1 MNMFLFELRSN
12 MKSVLKWSIA
22 LCLIVIFYMAVYP
35 SFAQSEADTRKL
47 LSTYPQGLL
56 TALGLDL
63 DKFFSVVGFYSF
75 MILYVLVCA
84 AIQAVNLGIGVI
96 SKEYRNKTSDFILTK
111 PVSRFSVLTCKLLA
125 VFASIVITNIIYFLV
140 VTPFCYIMSDK
151 KLDIAMF
158 LMISLTV
165 FFLQLIFASIGVLI
179 ALLFRKLKSV
189 ISVSLTTVFSFF
201 ILSMVQGVIKE
212 DSVKYLTPF
221 KYFDASYIMKNNTY
235 DTAFMVLWAALIIV
249 FVSVSYLLYI
259 KQDVYAV

>member
-35 SFAQSEADTRKL
+35 SFAQSEEETRKL

-75 MILYVLVCA
+75 MILYVLICA

-111 PVSRFSVLTCKLLA
+111 PVSRFSVLTSKLLA
-125 VFASIVITNIIYFLV
+125 VFASIVITNIIYLFV

-151 KLDIAMF
+151 KLDIDMF

-165 FFLQLIFASIGVLI
+165 FFLQLIFVAIGVLI

-189 ISVSLTTVFSFF
+189 ISISLTTVFSFF

-212 DSVKYLTPF
+212 DFLKYLTPF
-221 KYFDASYIMKNNTY
+221 KYFDASYIMKNNAF
-235 DTAFMVLWAALIIV
+235 DTSFMLLWAALIIV
-249 FVSVSYLLYI
+249 FVSASYLLYI
-259 KQDVYAV
+259 KQDVHAV